1 VPSPEGIFNLLDEFF
16 LKYEWKIKEKPLK
29 NIENINN
36 ILNNIQNGID
46 IC

>member
-1 VPSPEGIFNLLDEFF
+1 VPSPEGIFDLPDEFF
-16 LKYEWKIKEKPLK
+16 LKHKWKIKEKPLK

-36 ILNNIQNGID
+36 RLNNIQNGID